1 MTTAPRRS
9 FAEMKVLADEFL
21 ASHRLGILATSKR
34 DGTPQ
39 QSILGYAL
47 KGTDIVIST
56 GSDTAKVK
64 NLRKRPGL
72 SLAVSDGPTCVVVYG
87 TARLL
92 QGDEAE
98 QFLGEAP
105 GSGRQGGDPTL
116 IVFAPDTYR
125 WARLEG

>member
-39 QSILGYAL
+39 QSILGYAI

-64 NLRKRPGL
+64 NLRKRPGVIR
-72 SLAVSDGPTCVVVYG
+72 SVIN
-87 TARLL
+87 
-92 QGDEAE
+92 
-98 QFLGEAP
+98 P
-105 GSGRQGGDPTL
+105 GFDPTRVQILDSILDPIL
-116 IVFAPDTYR
+116 IR
-125 WARLEG
+125 S